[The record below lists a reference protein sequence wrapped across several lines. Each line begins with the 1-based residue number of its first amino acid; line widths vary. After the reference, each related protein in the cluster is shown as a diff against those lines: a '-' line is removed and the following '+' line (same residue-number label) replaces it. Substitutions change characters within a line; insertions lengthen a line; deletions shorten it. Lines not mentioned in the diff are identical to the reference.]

1 MPNGLIH
8 EDSLRAHPKGLA
20 LTLTLPWYRSLWLSS
35 VSTLKLTLDGEEVP
49 QQDLSFQLGGTIY
62 ALEELPAQAETL
74 WFLQEHLHH
83 EQSGEFEPVFARYN
97 IACAFLPP
105 ESPTAQRVVQKG
117 WRVTARD
124 ADWLVLQAPKP

>member
-8 EDSLRAHPKGLA
+8 EDSLRAHPEGLA

-49 QQDLSFQLGGTIY
+49 QQDLSFELGGTIY

-74 WFLQEHLHH
+74 WFLQEHPLLIVKRPAPVKLG
-83 EQSGEFEPVFARYN
+83 EQHAIRIFGELRLPYMQ
-97 IACAFLPP
+97 IAP
-105 ESPTAQRVVQKG
+105 STY
-117 WRVTARD
+117 VTNHATNRRSL
-124 ADWLVLQAPKP
+124 LVH